1 MVKHKEKL
9 EHSRD
14 EMKEGAGL
22 GEVAGEETRDSLI
35 EPGVQGMWGWN
46 DCLLLPTAQE
56 QWDIQ

>member
-35 EPGVQGMWGWN
+35 EPGVQGM
-46 DCLLLPTAQE
+46 
-56 QWDIQ
+56 